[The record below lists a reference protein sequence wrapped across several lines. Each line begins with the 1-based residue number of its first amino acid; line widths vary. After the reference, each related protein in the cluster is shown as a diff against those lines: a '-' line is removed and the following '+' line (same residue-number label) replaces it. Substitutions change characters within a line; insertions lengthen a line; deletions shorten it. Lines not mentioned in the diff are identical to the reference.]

1 MIKPKKSICFFVILV
16 FVGILAISFVSS
28 IENYDQRV
36 YKVNSNS
43 YTEKSTYS
51 QNYCPYCDS
60 QRDYVKKPSV
70 QSQDYYKKIHYT
82 HYGYEDTRK
91 SFWGDYVKEY
101 TTQVTNCGN
110 TGRYFTVVF
119 TLKDKHGYEFTQSV
133 TQYLRMGEKK
143 KFVYRDIQYERN
155 EILRWDYKIIPQKY

>member
-1 MIKPKKSICFFVILV
+1 MVKYKRSIIYYSVLIFI
-16 FVGILAISFVSS
+16 GILAISFVSAL
-28 IENYDQRV
+28 EDYDQRV
-36 YKVNSNS
+36 YKISSNS
-43 YTEKSTYS
+43 YVERPSYS
-51 QNYCPYCDS
+51 QNYCSHCSD
-60 QRDYVKKPSV
+60 QRDYIQKPRTLSTP
-70 QSQDYYKKIHYT
+70 SYKKIYYT

-101 TTQVTNCGN
+101 TAYVTNCGN

-119 TLKDKHGYEFTQSV
+119 ALKDKHGYEFTQSV